1 VITSAW
7 SNLMEEADGALSV
20 SPHRTQTRVY
30 YRTNGKWPDLTLF
43 HRLSSSSDSLLPRN
57 LLRKEG
63 IIVRALSV
71 YWHHRTY
78 RIAVETNL
86 ITPVFRVTLGAV
98 LSPHNT
104 ASLFQKCPHPQILYQ
119 KNNRTPLSSR
129 TQQTAGTTL
138 HCVRRKVSSVFRR
151 CPSVQELS
159 TGGDSGG
166 GGGVKG
172 SSTTAKRHFCHLP
185 LPSAGVRELY
195 GASSRWL

>member
-1 VITSAW
+1 
-7 SNLMEEADGALSV
+7 MEEADGALSV
-20 SPHRTQTRVY
+20 SPHRTQTGVY

-78 RIAVETNL
+78 RIAVETHL
-86 ITPVFRVTLGAV
+86 ITPLFRVRWV
-98 LSPHNT
+98 QSCHHT
-104 ASLFQKCPHPQILYQ
+104 AL
-119 KNNRTPLSSR
+119 
-129 TQQTAGTTL
+129 L
-138 HCVRRKVSSVFRR
+138 HCSRYAHILRFSTKKITAHLSFLTHTTNGKNHFALRKTKSFVVFRR